1 MNYVKAKMLEMALSE
16 SIEPVGCVE
25 KTAVPDNTALTSAH
39 LNAVK
44 ALADH
49 LGIPVDDIYRLYC
62 IVLNRLAKEAK
73 IKDYLP
79 ILVSRRVSY
88 LIQKKIKMSLEAGRM
103 INLS

>member
-1 MNYVKAKMLEMALSE
+1 MNFGKTKMLKKALSE
-16 SIEPVGCVE
+16 RIEPVASVE
-25 KTAVPDNTALTSAH
+25 KTAVPDYTALTSAH
-39 LNAVK
+39 RNAVK

-49 LGIPVDDIYRLYC
+49 LGITVHDVYRLYC

-88 LIQKKIKMSLEAGRM
+88 LIQKRIKMSLQAGRM
-103 INLS
+103 INVS

>member
-1 MNYVKAKMLEMALSE
+1 MNFGKTKMLKKALSE
-16 SIEPVGCVE
+16 RIEPVGCVE
-25 KTAVPDNTALTSAH
+25 KTSVPNNAALNSAH
-39 LNAVK
+39 RNAIK

-49 LGIPVDDIYRLYC
+49 LGIAVEDVYRLYC
-62 IVLNRLAKEAK
+62 IVLNRIAKEAK

-88 LIQKKIKMSLEAGRM
+88 LIQKKIKMSLRAGRM

>member
-1 MNYVKAKMLEMALSE
+1 MNYVKAKMLEIAKSDH
-16 SIEPVGCVE
+16 IETVGCVDA
-25 KTAVPDNTALTSAH
+25 TAVAGSATLTSTH
-39 LNAVK
+39 RNAVK

-73 IKDYLP
+73 VKYYLP

-103 INLS
+103 IGLS